1 MKWKKG
7 RMFAAAKKGNS
18 NWRRRS
24 YRDCFLFEKKVE
36 KFFLKK
42 KKQKYCVVKKRVLYL
57 HPLSKETSWG
67 KRKEV
72 HRHIELTA

>member
-42 KKQKYCVVKKRVLYL
+42 RNKNIV
-57 HPLSKETSWG
+57 W
-67 KRKEV
+67 
-72 HRHIELTA
+72 